1 MISIARA
8 AVAAPALADR
18 RIHFLYGGRQ
28 PRDICGEAI
37 VQFETYTDWGS
48 VDSVLMKF
56 AVDYVTSQRISRHE
70 TDAWAEELIELSAR
84 EEYFYNSNEYIFT
97 GVEPQHYS

>member
-1 MISIARA
+1 VGNLQLQSPICTLGRK
-8 AVAAPALADR
+8 LAEAG
-18 RIHFLYGGRQ
+18 LS
-28 PRDICGEAI
+28 DICVEAI
-37 VQFETYTDWGS
+37 VQFETNTDQGS

-84 EEYFYNSNEYIFT
+84 EENFYSSNEYIFT
-97 GVEPQHYS
+97 GVKPQLSS